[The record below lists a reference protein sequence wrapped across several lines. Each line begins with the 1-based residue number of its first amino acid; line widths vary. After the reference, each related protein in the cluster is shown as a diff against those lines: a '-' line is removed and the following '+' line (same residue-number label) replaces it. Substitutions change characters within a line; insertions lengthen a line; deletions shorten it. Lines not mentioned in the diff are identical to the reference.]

1 MTKTFWRALIFA
13 FSALWLVA
21 TAQAGS
27 RDHLCHDHGEPS
39 AVATVAA
46 GKHTVQ
52 GHGDHG
58 PASSEDEAGEA
69 AESSDAEASEEEADK
84 WSVAD
89 SPTETY
95 SLDLNVDEGTW
106 MNLDVSPDGR
116 EIIFDLLGDLY
127 RLPIEGGEAVA
138 LTSGFPWDMHPRYS
152 PDGKSVSFT
161 SDRGGG
167 DNIWVMSLDEEGA
180 EPRAVTSEKF
190 RLLNNAAWSPDSRF
204 LAARKHFTSRRSLG
218 AGEIWLYHASG
229 EGTAGLQLTERP
241 NDQKDVGE
249 PAFST
254 DGKYVYFSQDTTPG
268 AVFEYNKDPNGQIYE
283 IRRVELATGDIES
296 VVSGAGGAIRP
307 TPSPD
312 GQYLAFVRRVR
323 DRSTLFIRHLESGHE
338 RPVFDGLDRDLQETW
353 AVHGVYPNFDWT
365 PDSKSLVFWAG
376 GKIHRLDFSADMS
389 TATLQPIPF
398 QVRQKIELA
407 EAVRFAQDPAPE
419 RFELKMLRWVS
430 VSPTG
435 DRVLFQA
442 LGKLWVKD
450 LPDGKARR
458 LTSQETHWEIY
469 PSWSRDGKHV
479 VYVSWNDEKL
489 AAVRRVS
496 AAGGEGR
503 VLTTEPGHYIDPVLS
518 PDGKT
523 VVYLKTS
530 GGFITSPLHSEEP
543 GLYALGV
550 QGGGV
555 QGAGVEGGEP
565 ILLTENGDA
574 PHFGSDSDRVY
585 FRAFEG
591 EGRRALRSVGLD
603 GQDERSHA
611 SSEAATEFSV
621 SPDGQW
627 LAFAER
633 FNVHV
638 IPFAAAAKPLEV
650 GPSMSSLPKAKVSAQ
665 AGESLHWNGGSNRLY
680 WSLGPELFQV
690 DLQNTFAFLDGAP
703 EELPEPPEQGMN
715 IGFDVAHDVPQGLVA
730 LVGARVITMRG
741 DEVLEDGVV
750 VVENN
755 RIRAVG
761 SRDEVEIPAGAK
773 VMELAGKT
781 IIPGLVDV
789 HWHGAQGTQEIQPQQ
804 NWFNLASLAFGV
816 TTVHDPSNDTSTFFA
831 AAEMQKA
838 GQIVAP
844 RLFTTGTIL
853 YGAAGSIKAEIDSL
867 DDARFHLKRMKAV
880 GAFSVKSYNQP
891 RRDQRQ
897 QVIAAARE
905 LEMMVV
911 PEGGSVYMHNM
922 TQVIDGHTGI
932 EHAVPLAVL
941 YDDVVQMW
949 SSTRTAYTPTL
960 GVGYGGI
967 WGENY
972 WYANTDVW
980 ANERLLSFVPRELV
994 DARSRRPFK
1003 APEEEYNHFDIAAM
1017 CKKLSDQGV
1026 KINVGAHGQR
1036 EGLAV
1041 HWEMWMLEQGGMTP
1055 LEALRAGTLNGAHY
1069 LGMEDHLGS
1078 IEAGKLA
1085 DLAILDSNPLE
1096 DFRSTERVSKVM
1108 VNGRLFNAS
1117 TMDQEW
1123 PEARPRPELFFERDR
1138 EPLVTSP

>member
-1 MTKTFWRALIFA
+1 MTKTIRCVLISTLSIFWLAA
-13 FSALWLVA
+13 MG
-21 TAQAGS
+21 TAQTHS
-27 RDHLCHDHGEPS
+27 RDHLCHDHGDPRAVSGGAS
-39 AVATVAA
+39 A
-46 GKHTVQ
+46 VQ
-52 GHGDHG
+52 GHGHHG
-58 PASSEDEAGEA
+58 SAASPEVPEKP
-69 AESSDAEASEEEADK
+69 AESSEEESEK
-84 WSVAD
+84 KEEWSVAD
-89 SPTETY
+89 SPPDAY
-95 SLDLNVDEGTW
+95 SMELTVEEGTW
-106 MNLDVSPDGR
+106 MNLDVSPNGR
-116 EIIFDLLGDLY
+116 EIVFDMLGDLY

-152 PDGKSVSFT
+152 PDGKSISFT

-167 DNIWVMSLDEEGA
+167 DNIWVMPLDEEGA
-180 EPRAVTSEKF
+180 EPRAVTQESF
-190 RLLNNAAWSPDSRF
+190 RLLNNADWSPDGRF

-229 EGTAGLQLTERP
+229 EGTGGLQLTERP
-241 NDQKDVGE
+241 NDQKDMGE
-249 PAFST
+249 PVFSA
-254 DGKYVYFSQDTTPG
+254 DGQYVYFSQDTTPG
-268 AVFEYNKDPNGQIYE
+268 AIFQYNKDPNDQIYE
-283 IRRVELATGDIES
+283 IRRVELATGEIES

-312 GQYLAFVRRVR
+312 GEYLAFVRRVR
-323 DRSTLFIRHLESGHE
+323 NHSTLFIRHLESGLE
-338 RPVFDGLDRDLQETW
+338 RPIFDGLDRDLQETW
-353 AVHGVYPNFDWT
+353 AVHGVYPNFEWT

-376 GKIHRLDFSADMS
+376 GKIHRLDFSDDM
-389 TATLQPIPF
+389 TGATLSPIPF
-398 QVRQKIELA
+398 KVRQKIDLV
-407 EAVRFAQDPAPE
+407 EALRFPQDPAPE
-419 RFELKMLRWVS
+419 RFDLKMLRWVS
-430 VSPTG
+430 VSPDG

-442 LGKLWVKD
+442 LGKIWVKD

-458 LTSQETHWEIY
+458 LTRQEKSQESHWEVY
-469 PSWSRDGKHV
+469 PSWSRDGKSV
-479 VYVSWNDEKL
+479 VYVSWDDEEL
-489 AAVRRVS
+489 ATVRLVS

-503 VLTTEPGHYIDPVLS
+503 TLTSDPGHYLSPVLS
-518 PDGKT
+518 PDGET
-523 VVYLKTS
+523 VVYVKTA
-530 GGFITSPLHSEEP
+530 GGFITSPLHSDET
-543 GLYALGV
+543 GLYALP
-550 QGGGV
+550 
-555 QGAGVEGGEP
+555 VEGGEP
-565 ILLTENGDA
+565 VLLTENGDS
-574 PHFGSDSDRVY
+574 PHFGAAEDRVY
-585 FRAFEG
+585 FRSFEAEDG
-591 EGRRALRSVGLD
+591 RALRSIGLD
-603 GQDERSHA
+603 GQDEHHHA
-611 SSEAATEFSV
+611 SSEAATELQV
-621 SPDGQW
+621 SPDGRW
-627 LAFAER
+627 LAFVER

-638 IPFAAAAKPLEV
+638 IPFTAAAKPLQI
-650 GPSMSSLPKAKVSAQ
+650 GPSMASLPKAKVSAE
-665 AGESLHWNGGSNRLY
+665 AGEHLHWSGGSDRLY

-690 DLQNTFAFLDGAP
+690 DLKASFSFVDGAP
-703 EELPEPPEQGMN
+703 EELPEPPDEGMP
-715 IGFDVAHDVPQGLVA
+715 IGFDVAHDMPQGLIA

-741 DEVLEDGVV
+741 DEVLDDGVV

-761 SRDEVEIPAGAK
+761 SRDEVQVPAEAE
-773 VMELAGKT
+773 VIELQGKT

-853 YGAAGSIKAEIDSL
+853 YGATGDFKAEIESL

-911 PEGGSVYMHNM
+911 PEGGSVFMHNM
-922 TQVIDGHTGI
+922 SQVMDGHTGI

-949 SSTRTAYTPTL
+949 SATRTAYTPTL

-972 WYANTDVW
+972 WYAHTDVW
-980 ANERLLSFVPRELV
+980 ANERLLSFVPRQLV

-1003 APEEEYNHFDIAAM
+1003 APAEEYNHFDIAAM

-1069 LGMEDHLGS
+1069 IGMEDHLGS
-1078 IEAGKLA
+1078 IETGKLA
-1085 DLAILDSNPLE
+1085 DLAILDVNPLE
-1096 DFRSTERVSKVM
+1096 DFRGTERVHKVM
-1108 VNGRLFNAS
+1108 VNGRLFDAA
-1117 TMDQEW
+1117 TMNQEW
-1123 PEARPRPELFFERDR
+1123 PEQVQRAPLFFEQNA
-1138 EPLVTSP
+1138 EPMVTSGK